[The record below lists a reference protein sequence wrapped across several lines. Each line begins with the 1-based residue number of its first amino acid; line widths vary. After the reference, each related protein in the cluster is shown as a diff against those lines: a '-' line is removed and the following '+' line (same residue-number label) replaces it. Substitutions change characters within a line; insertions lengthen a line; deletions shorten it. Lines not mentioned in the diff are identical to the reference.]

1 MSTPLRKGL
10 LSAVALA
17 VLSLAP
23 VASRGQAFDPMK
35 AVGQAEAKQKFT
47 DGKTAAAEGRHADAV
62 KLFKQSDEKDPKP
75 ETKFEMAKS
84 LAADKKLI
92 EASKLLNE
100 ILSSTPAPPWSVKNP
115 ATKMLTEVEQK
126 IPWIQIKVVGPDQS
140 LTSTT
145 IDGKEVDAES
155 EIPWNPGEYTIA
167 GDADGYKPAET
178 TVTLSEGAH
187 EVVELTL
194 ERIGGPRKK
203 PPPAAPTA
211 TATAAP
217 DTTTAAPDTTTPP
230 VSGRRGGGG
239 ITSGPFFI
247 PMVVGG
253 GVGVVGIG
261 VGTVFGI
268 MALNST
274 AAVEDCKKNICP
286 DTSRNRRAK
295 EDALFQGN
303 VSTIAFIAGGVGI
316 AAGATML
323 VLQLT
328 SSKPPPPKTTGFIQP
343 YVGAGQAGVFG
354 AF

>member
-1 MSTPLRKGL
+1 MSSPLRKGL
-10 LSAVALA
+10 LSAIALA
-17 VLSLAP
+17 VLTLSP
-23 VASRGQAFDPMK
+23 VASHGQAFDPMK
-35 AVGQAEAKQKFT
+35 AVNQAEAKERFNE
-47 DGKTAAAEGRHADAV
+47 GKAAATEGRHADAI
-62 KLFKQSDEKDPKP
+62 KLFKRSDELDPKP

-84 LAADKKLI
+84 LIGDKKLI

-100 ILSSTPAPPWSVKNP
+100 ILNATPAPPWSVKNP
-115 ATKMLTEVEQK
+115 GQKLLTEVEQK
-126 IPWIQIKVVGPDQS
+126 IPWIQIKIIGPDQS

-155 EIPWNPGEYTIA
+155 EIPWNPGEYQVA
-167 GDADGYKPAET
+167 ADADGYKPAEE
-178 TVTLSEGAH
+178 TVTLAEGAH

-194 ERIGGPRKK
+194 ERIGGPRPKK
-203 PPPAAPTA
+203 APPTP

-217 DTTTAAPDTTTPP
+217 TTEPDAVTKPP
-230 VSGRRGGGG
+230 TSGSGGGDL
-239 ITSGPFFI
+239 TSGPFFI

-253 GVGVVGIG
+253 GLGVAGIG

-268 MALNST
+268 MALNET

-295 EDALFQGN
+295 EAALFNGN

-328 SSKPPPPKTTGFIQP
+328 ATKPPPPKTTGFIQP
-343 YVGAGQAGVFG
+343 YVGVGQAGVFG